1 MLLPLPLECW
11 DCRFVSLCAIYVVLE
26 TWAFVDADVHSSNRA
41 IHFPQT
47 TFYKCAHMCLRISIA
62 AMKHQDQKASWG
74 GKSLFSLHVQIIVH
88 HWRKSGQELKQGWN
102 LEAGEDVGEYC
113 FCWLAQCAFL

>member
-26 TWAFVDADVHSSNRA
+26 TWAFVDADVHSS
-41 IHFPQT
+41 
-47 TFYKCAHMCLRISIA
+47 
-62 AMKHQDQKASWG
+62 
-74 GKSLFSLHVQIIVH
+74 
-88 HWRKSGQELKQGWN
+88 KQGWN

-113 FCWLAQCAFL
+113 FFWLAQPAFL